1 MSSMPSRDPGV
12 RFGDIVREIDLIK
25 EFIGGRSAALVSSD
39 MKTVRAIER
48 SLQIISEAAIKLGP
62 KAEQLIPHQPW
73 AEIRGLGN
81 VLRHD
86 YHEVSFDRLWQTV
99 QIHLDSLYSE
109 CLAQIA
115 PHARRRMPKKS
126 D

>member
-1 MSSMPSRDPGV
+1 MPSRDPGV

-39 MKTVRAIER
+39 
-48 SLQIISEAAIKLGP
+48 
-62 KAEQLIPHQPW
+62 
-73 AEIRGLGN
+73 
-81 VLRHD
+81 
-86 YHEVSFDRLWQTV
+86 EVSFDRLWQTV

>member
-62 KAEQLIPHQPW
+62 KAGAAHSPP
-73 AEIRGLGN
+73 ALGRN
-81 VLRHD
+81 QGSR
-86 YHEVSFDRLWQTV
+86 
-99 QIHLDSLYSE
+99 
-109 CLAQIA
+109 
-115 PHARRRMPKKS
+115 
-126 D
+126 